1 MCVRRRGEC
10 EKGVCGR
17 RDVCKEEWECAR
29 RGVCG
34 KREVYKE
41 EPLPCETTSRWSQYK
56 VTLHVRLQTQSKC
69 SLPETLS
76 HKAVGASE

>member
-1 MCVRRRGEC
+1 M
-10 EKGVCGR
+10 
-17 RDVCKEEWECAR
+17 
-29 RGVCG
+29 CG

-56 VTLHVRLQTQSKC
+56 VTLNLQTQSKC